1 MGHDFQ
7 VERGESFGE
16 WLHKEMLCCLC
27 LLGERVSA
35 GRKGQSLQTC
45 RKR

>member
-16 WLHKEMLCCLC
+16 WVHYEMLLRN
-27 LLGERVSA
+27 EEWVSP
-35 GRKGQSLQTC
+35 C
-45 RKR
+45 RRAESVDGKCFNPY